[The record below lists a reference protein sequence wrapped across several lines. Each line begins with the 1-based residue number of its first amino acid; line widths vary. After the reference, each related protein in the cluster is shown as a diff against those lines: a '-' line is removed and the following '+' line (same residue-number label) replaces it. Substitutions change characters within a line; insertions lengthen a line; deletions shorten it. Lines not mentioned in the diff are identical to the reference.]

1 MDLCIQIRTLGT
13 SRLPARLMLL
23 NAKCI
28 QRSPPETCTP
38 KTRRKEVE
46 MKYTK
51 TIFFYLDDE
60 ELKDLDEEA
69 DIAGIT
75 RSEYVRRCINE
86 TVMKPTVNINYVE
99 LTNEANEL
107 VERFRVV
114 ADHAWHSRVL
124 DVPMFRKVIQD
135 TQILMTNIKN
145 ELIKEIN
152 HEKQK

>member
-1 MDLCIQIRTLGT
+1 
-13 SRLPARLMLL
+13 
-23 NAKCI
+23 
-28 QRSPPETCTP
+28 
-38 KTRRKEVE
+38 

-75 RSEYVRRCINE
+75 RSEYIRRCINE
-86 TVMKPTVNINYVE
+86 MVMKPTVNINYVE

-114 ADHAWHSRVL
+114 ADRAWHSRVL
-124 DVPMFRKVIQD
+124 DVPMFRKVIRD
-135 TQILMTNIKN
+135 TQILMTKIND
-145 ELIKEIN
+145 ELTKEIN

>member
-1 MDLCIQIRTLGT
+1 
-13 SRLPARLMLL
+13 
-23 NAKCI
+23 
-28 QRSPPETCTP
+28 
-38 KTRRKEVE
+38 

-51 TIFFYLDDE
+51 TIFFYLNDE
-60 ELKDLDEEA
+60 ELNDLDEKA
-69 DIAGIT
+69 DLAGIT
-75 RSEYVRRCINE
+75 RSQYVRRCINE

-107 VERFRVV
+107 IERFRVV
-114 ADHAWHSRVL
+114 ADRAWHSRVL

>member
-1 MDLCIQIRTLGT
+1 
-13 SRLPARLMLL
+13 
-23 NAKCI
+23 
-28 QRSPPETCTP
+28 
-38 KTRRKEVE
+38 

-51 TIFFYLDDE
+51 TIFFYLNDE
-60 ELKDLDEEA
+60 ELHELVEEA
-69 DIAGIT
+69 DMAGIT
-75 RSEYVRRCINE
+75 RSEYVGRCINE
-86 TVMKPTVNINYVE
+86 TVMKPTANINYVE

-114 ADHAWHSRVL
+114 ADRAWHSRVL

>member
-1 MDLCIQIRTLGT
+1 
-13 SRLPARLMLL
+13 
-23 NAKCI
+23 
-28 QRSPPETCTP
+28 
-38 KTRRKEVE
+38 

-60 ELKDLDEEA
+60 ELSDLDEEA

-86 TVMKPTVNINYVE
+86 TVMKPMIKINYSE
-99 LTNEANEL
+99 LTHEATDII
-107 VERFRVV
+107 ERFRVV
-114 ADHAWHSRVL
+114 ADRAWHTKVL

>member
-1 MDLCIQIRTLGT
+1 
-13 SRLPARLMLL
+13 
-23 NAKCI
+23 
-28 QRSPPETCTP
+28 
-38 KTRRKEVE
+38 

-51 TIFFYLDDE
+51 TIFFYLNDE
-60 ELKDLDEEA
+60 ELNDLDEEA

-86 TVMKPTVNINYVE
+86 TVMKPTVNINYCE
-99 LTNEANEL
+99 LTSEVNEL
-107 VERFRVV
+107 IERFRVV
-114 ADHAWHSRVL
+114 ADRAWHSRVL

>member
-1 MDLCIQIRTLGT
+1 
-13 SRLPARLMLL
+13 
-23 NAKCI
+23 
-28 QRSPPETCTP
+28 
-38 KTRRKEVE
+38 

-60 ELKDLDEEA
+60 ELNELDE
-69 DIAGIT
+69 DVDMAGVT

-86 TVMKPTVNINYVE
+86 TVMKPTVNINYCE
-99 LTNEANEL
+99 LTSEVNEL
-107 VERFRVV
+107 IERFRVV
-114 ADHAWHSRVL
+114 ADRAWHSRVL

-135 TQILMTNIKN
+135 TQILMTKIKN

>member
-1 MDLCIQIRTLGT
+1 
-13 SRLPARLMLL
+13 
-23 NAKCI
+23 
-28 QRSPPETCTP
+28 
-38 KTRRKEVE
+38 

-51 TIFFYLDDE
+51 TIFFYLNDE

-69 DIAGIT
+69 GMAGVT
-75 RSEYVRRCINE
+75 RSEYVRRRINE
-86 TVMKPTVNINYVE
+86 TVMKPMVKINYVE
-99 LTNEANEL
+99 LTNEASEL

-114 ADHAWHSRVL
+114 ADRAWHSRVL

>member
-1 MDLCIQIRTLGT
+1 
-13 SRLPARLMLL
+13 
-23 NAKCI
+23 
-28 QRSPPETCTP
+28 
-38 KTRRKEVE
+38 

-51 TIFFYLDDE
+51 TIFFYLNDE
-60 ELKDLDEEA
+60 ELNNLDEKA
-69 DIAGIT
+69 DLAGIT

-107 VERFRVV
+107 IERFRVV
-114 ADHAWHSRVL
+114 ADRAWHSRVL

>member
-1 MDLCIQIRTLGT
+1 
-13 SRLPARLMLL
+13 
-23 NAKCI
+23 
-28 QRSPPETCTP
+28 
-38 KTRRKEVE
+38 

-51 TIFFYLDDE
+51 TIFFYLNDE
-60 ELKDLDEEA
+60 ELNDLDKKA
-69 DIAGIT
+69 DLAGIT

-107 VERFRVV
+107 IERFRVV
-114 ADHAWHSRVL
+114 ADRAWHSRVL

-152 HEKQK
+152 HEK

>member
-1 MDLCIQIRTLGT
+1 
-13 SRLPARLMLL
+13 
-23 NAKCI
+23 
-28 QRSPPETCTP
+28 
-38 KTRRKEVE
+38 

-51 TIFFYLDDE
+51 TIFFYLNDE
-60 ELKDLDEEA
+60 ELKDLDDEA
-69 DIAGIT
+69 DLAGIT
-75 RSEYVRRCINE
+75 RSQYVRRCINE

-99 LTNEANEL
+99 LTNEATEL

-114 ADHAWHSRVL
+114 ADRAWHSRVL

>member
-1 MDLCIQIRTLGT
+1 
-13 SRLPARLMLL
+13 
-23 NAKCI
+23 
-28 QRSPPETCTP
+28 
-38 KTRRKEVE
+38 

-51 TIFFYLDDE
+51 TIFFYLNDE
-60 ELKDLDEEA
+60 ELNDLDEEA

-86 TVMKPTVNINYVE
+86 TVMKPTVNINYCE
-99 LTNEANEL
+99 LSREATEL

-114 ADHAWHSRVL
+114 ADRAWHSRVL

>member
-1 MDLCIQIRTLGT
+1 
-13 SRLPARLMLL
+13 
-23 NAKCI
+23 
-28 QRSPPETCTP
+28 
-38 KTRRKEVE
+38 

-51 TIFFYLDDE
+51 TIFFYLNDE
-60 ELKDLDEEA
+60 ELNDLDKKA
-69 DIAGIT
+69 DLAGIT
-75 RSEYVRRCINE
+75 RSEYVRRYINE

-107 VERFRVV
+107 IERFRVV
-114 ADHAWHSRVL
+114 ADRAWHSRVL

>member
-1 MDLCIQIRTLGT
+1 
-13 SRLPARLMLL
+13 
-23 NAKCI
+23 
-28 QRSPPETCTP
+28 
-38 KTRRKEVE
+38 

-51 TIFFYLDDE
+51 TIFFYLNDE
-60 ELKDLDEEA
+60 ELNDLDEEA
-69 DIAGIT
+69 DLAGIT
-75 RSEYVRRCINE
+75 RSQYVRRCINE
-86 TVMKPTVNINYVE
+86 TVMKPTMNINYVE

-107 VERFRVV
+107 IERFRVV
-114 ADHAWHSRVL
+114 ADRAWHSRVL

>member
-1 MDLCIQIRTLGT
+1 
-13 SRLPARLMLL
+13 
-23 NAKCI
+23 
-28 QRSPPETCTP
+28 
-38 KTRRKEVE
+38 

-51 TIFFYLDDE
+51 TIFFYLNDE
-60 ELKDLDEEA
+60 ELNDLDKKA
-69 DIAGIT
+69 DLAGIT

-107 VERFRVV
+107 IERFRVV
-114 ADHAWHSRVL
+114 ADRARHSRVL